1 MYEETNIMKSVN
13 YMSSIIIA
21 AVMATSIGCASTS
34 ADNGNATV
42 KNETAGE
49 YLDDSVITTKVKTA
63 LINEPSLKSFEIKV
77 VTYKGTVQLSGFV
90 SSAAS
95 MEKAQAIASE
105 ISGVKSVKNDMQLKA
120 N

>member
-1 MYEETNIMKSVN
+1 MKPVKN
-13 YMSSIIIA
+13 MSSVIIA
-21 AVMATSIGCASTS
+21 AFMLSMIGCASSS
-34 ADNGNATV
+34 ANEGNTQV

-90 SSAAS
+90 SSQAS
-95 MEKAQAIASE
+95 IEKAQAIAAAV
-105 ISGVKSVKNDMQLKA
+105 SGVKSVKNNMQLKA

>member
-1 MYEETNIMKSVN
+1 MKSVK
-13 YMSSIIIA
+13 YMSGIIIA
-21 AVMATSIGCASTS
+21 VALVSTIGCASSS
-34 ADNGNATV
+34 ANDSKASA

-77 VTYKGTVQLSGFV
+77 VTYKGAVQLSGFV
-90 SSAAS
+90 SSPDS
-95 MEKAQAIASE
+95 IEKALAIAAG
-105 ISGVKSVKNDMQLKA
+105 ISGVKSVKNAMQLKA